1 MDHKA
6 NTGPKPVVTGILHN
20 PLAASHPQVE
30 AGGADGDQTHD
41 LVVANDALYQ
51 LSYCP
56 ESREGQVLG
65 NGRV

>member
-1 MDHKA
+1 VKTSCYAEASQDSLHLRFTA
-6 NTGPKPVVTGILHN
+6 PK
-20 PLAASHPQVE
+20 